1 MAEAHTD
8 SNGAGSGMTARDIFN
23 GAFRQP
29 KPRDQVIDIGVQPA
43 QVGKFS
49 IAGVSRIRPGF
60 LADLLKPTFAA
71 TTVKQLADETREA
84 GGKLKALGIAKQ
96 VLVEVDEGEQGK
108 LDVHFQCEDG
118 SRFAVRTG
126 VDVGGDEGTA
136 SVVGRL
142 NNIWGGGESF
152 EANYARGTKTA
163 AAFRGVLSLPLAA
176 DPQRRFE
183 LSAYQ
188 ANTDYRPY
196 SSHDE
201 LRRTLTAALRKQEG
215 TEQHEL
221 AYTLA
226 WREVLGL
233 GHAASPSLRA
243 LAGHSVKS
251 GITYTFTHDDRDS
264 QTVPTRGTLI
274 KAVAEVAGLGGSAQM
289 VKAQVELQTNQELGS
304 GYVLSVGAQAGALRT
319 LARGGQRSPSL
330 PDRFFVGGAH
340 SVRGF
345 EYRGIGPRDAADS
358 LGGDAFYAA
367 GLSLLTPLPRVEAL
381 RGHLWANAGQCALLL
396 NSPVARPGELSRF
409 LTSPSA
415 SIGFGLVYRHSTV
428 RAELSWC
435 IPIAATSSDRLNP
448 GLQFGL
454 GFQFL

>member
-1 MAEAHTD
+1 MTD
-8 SNGAGSGMTARDIFN
+8 SHSNVGGAKGGMTARDIFS

-29 KPRDQVIDIGVQPA
+29 KPQSPVIDIGKQPA
-43 QVGKFS
+43 CAGKFS
-49 IAGVSRIRPGF
+49 ITGVSRIRSGF
-60 LADLLKPTFAA
+60 LDDLLKPTFAA
-71 TTVKQLADETREA
+71 TTVKQLADESREA
-84 GGKLKALGIAKQ
+84 AGKLQVLGIAKH
-96 VLVEVDEGEQGK
+96 VAVEVDEGSDGK
-108 LDVHFQCEDG
+108 LDVHFRCEDG

-136 SVVGRL
+136 SIVGRL
-142 NNIWGGGESF
+142 NNMWGGGESF

-163 AAFRGVLSLPLAA
+163 AAFRGVLAVPLAA

-183 LSAYQ
+183 VSACQ
-188 ANTDYRPY
+188 ASTNYRPY
-196 SSHDE
+196 SSHNE
-201 LRRTLTAALRKQEG
+201 LRRSLSAALVSKQAG
-215 TEQHEL
+215 SMQHEL

-226 WREVLGL
+226 WREIMGL

-251 GITYTFTHDDRDS
+251 GIAYTCTHDDRDS
-264 QTVPTRGTLI
+264 QTVPTQGTLI
-274 KAVAEVAGLGGSAQM
+274 KTVAEIAGLGGSVQM
-289 VKAQVELQTNQELGS
+289 AKAQVDLQTNHALSS
-304 GYVLSVGAQAGALRT
+304 GYVLSVGAQAGALWSLLDQKT
-319 LARGGQRSPSL
+319 PSL
-330 PDRFFVGGAH
+330 ADRFFVGGAH

-345 EYRGIGPRDAADS
+345 EYRGIGPRDKSDS
-358 LGGDAFYAA
+358 IGGDVFYAA

-396 NSPVARPGELSRF
+396 NQPKTNPAEFMRF
-409 LTSPSA
+409 LSSPSA
-415 SIGFGLVYRHSTV
+415 SVGIGLVYRHSMV

-435 IPIAATSSDRLNP
+435 IPIAATPGDKLSA